1 MDTVEIPDRH
11 KLDAVITS
19 VSFINAKLK
28 EFDQQVGLSKA
39 YISQSLAGATMR
51 PTQGRVSPVDGE
63 SDIRWKMRDSEGGDV
78 ASRRGAPKSTHSKNS
93 SNDGTRFL
101 SMNEKMED

>member
-39 YISQSLAGATMR
+39 YISKSLIGATMR
-51 PTQGRVSPVDGE
+51 PNQGRVSPVDGE
-63 SDIRWKMRDSEGGDV
+63 SDIRLKMRDSEGGGS
-78 ASRRGAPKSTHSKNS
+78 ASRRAAAKSTSSKS

-101 SMNEKMED
+101 SMNDKMED